1 MNPSTSENCLY
12 GQYWSHWPQYPYG
25 YQQFDYV
32 QPSHTSSMNADQ
44 AEVALNDGFR
54 FQLDNVRGVSF
65 TFVLVK
71 SALNYSNASYL
82 SCSLVTLENP
92 SELTLFGFRE

>member
-12 GQYWSHWPQYPYG
+12 CQYWSRWPQYPYG

-44 AEVALNDGFR
+44 AEVALNDGFQL
-54 FQLDNVRGVSF
+54 QLDHVRGVSF

-71 SALNYSNASYL
+71 SAL
-82 SCSLVTLENP
+82 T
-92 SELTLFGFRE
+92 